1 MLDSI
6 KLPLMSVLAAL
17 IAYAINVGL
26 PTVALT
32 PNTVLSLSGVVVIS
46 AAATLGP
53 WAGLLVGLGAGL
65 GHPWVADV
73 TVESLDLA
81 ALWGIEGWLC
91 GYLIRHT
98 VFTHRSTIRL
108 SITLVVALFWLAVG
122 LPWLWVVSQPDL
134 GQAAI
139 GPGLILNFSDAIALA
154 VNAVLNAG
162 LAEFAIYMLLL
173 PRITPTVH
181 AHAQVERNLRWS
193 LNNLLLATLSVAI
206 MLLVIVAM
214 IQIPEESIDQLQY
227 IALGAVGVIVAAAL
241 VIRAALRSLSHLA
254 TSARSVSRQLH
265 RQDVSLDS
273 IVATEGFQFWEV
285 NVLREAILDTLRDE
299 ARSYQAAAAA
309 GEDYQKIIQDANAPI
324 VVINMTGAIIG
335 WNNASIKATGL
346 SVAEV
351 IGKKTEDVLIDSIPK
366 VSTERILN
374 TLLKGGTIDGLR
386 LSFKNTDGRRITLL
400 LGGVLLNDV
409 NGEPDRLIMVGQN
422 LTDYLEKEQQ
432 LLQASKMSTL
442 GEMATGIA
450 HELNQPLNA
459 IRLTLTNIANI
470 ITRKPEQLASVD
482 EKIERINGQIDRASK
497 IINHLRLYG
506 RRSDVADA
514 SSGERFDPDATIDN
528 ALSLFQEQ
536 FRLANINLLWRP
548 ADQACSVRGD
558 NMLFEQVLVNLLSN
572 ARDAIKDT
580 AQSAQSAEITITA
593 RFENDRYCLRV
604 EDTGG
609 GAEPH
614 VLAHMFEPFYT
625 SKAPGQGTGLG
636 LSIAYTSISNM
647 GGSIRASN
655 SERGL
660 EVVIDLPARRA
671 TS

>member
-1 MLDSI
+1 MVDSI
-6 KLPLMSVLAAL
+6 KLPLLSVLAAL
-17 IAYAINVGL
+17 LAYAVGVGL
-26 PTVALT
+26 PAVALT
-32 PNTVLSLSGVVVIS
+32 PNTFLSLSGVVVIS

-65 GHPWVADV
+65 GHPWGVGITA
-73 TVESLDLA
+73 ESLELA
-81 ALWGIEGWLC
+81 ALWAVEGWLC

-98 VFTHRSTIRL
+98 VFTHRNTIRL

-122 LPWLWVVSQPDL
+122 LPWLWTVSQPDL
-134 GQAAI
+134 GHATI
-139 GPGLILNFSDAIALA
+139 DDGLLLSFSDGIALA

-162 LAEFAIYMLLL
+162 LAEFAVYMLLL
-173 PRITPTVH
+173 PRLAPNTQMH
-181 AHAQVERNLRWS
+181 AERNLRWS
-193 LNNLLLATLSVAI
+193 LNNLLLATLSVAV

-214 IQIPEESIDQLQY
+214 MQIPEEHIDQIQR
-227 IALGAVGVIVAAAL
+227 IAVGAVGVIVAAAW

-254 TSARSVSRQLH
+254 TNARTVSRQLH
-265 RQDVSLDS
+265 RQDMSLDAIS
-273 IVATEGFQFWEV
+273 ASEGFQFWEV
-285 NVLREAILDTLRDE
+285 NVLREAILGTLREE

-309 GEDYQKIIQDANAPI
+309 DQDYQKIIQDANAPI
-324 VVINMTGAIIG
+324 VVINMSGAIIG

-346 SVAEV
+346 SVEEV
-351 IGKKTEDVLIDSIPK
+351 VGKKTEDVLIDSIPK

-374 TLLKGGTIDGLR
+374 TLLKGGSIDGLR

-409 NGEPDRLIMVGQN
+409 NGEPDRLVMVGQN

-470 ITRKPEQLASVD
+470 ITRKPEQLDSVD

-506 RRSDVADA
+506 RRSDAADA

-536 FRLANINLLWRP
+536 FRLADINLHWRP

-580 AQSAQSAEITITA
+580 AQSAQNSEITISA
-593 RFENDRYCLRV
+593 HFEDDRYRLSV

-647 GGSIRASN
+647 GGSISASN
-655 SERGL
+655 GECGL

-671 TS
+671 DS